1 MTATSTPTLTL
12 NDQHQIPQL
21 GFGVFL
27 VPPEEAAAAVS
38 HALKTGYRSV
48 DTAAAYRNERGV
60 GEAIRAS
67 GLERS
72 EIFVTTKVWNN
83 QQGRDEA
90 RQAFEKSLERLG
102 DEYIDLYLIH
112 WPAPGNDRYVETW
125 ETLVELNKD
134 GRARSIGV
142 SNFRVSDLERI
153 IEATGV
159 TPAVNQIELHPRFQ
173 QSELRA
179 FHEEHGIATE
189 SWSPLGRGALLDD
202 DTIVGIASRH
212 ERTPAQ
218 VILRW
223 HLQLGLIVIP
233 KSVTPSRIEENFG
246 VFDFELSD
254 DDMAAIA
261 KLDSPDGRIGP
272 DPAEFNG

>member
-1 MTATSTPTLTL
+1 MPTTSVTTLQL
-12 NDQHQIPQL
+12 NDGHQIPQL

-27 VPPEEAAAAVS
+27 VPPEEAAAAVG
-38 HALKTGYRSV
+38 HALKTGYRAV

-60 GEAIRAS
+60 GEGVRDS
-67 GLERS
+67 GLDRGELF
-72 EIFVTTKVWNN
+72 ITTKLWNS
-83 QQGRDEA
+83 QQGRAEA

-102 DEYIDLYLIH
+102 DDYVDLYLIH
-112 WPAPGNDRYVETW
+112 WPAPGNDRYLETW
-125 ETLVELNKD
+125 ETLCELHTE

-179 FHEEHGIATE
+179 FHAEHGIATE

-202 DTIVGIASRH
+202 ETIVGIASRH

-261 KLDSPDGRIGP
+261 GLDSPDGRIGP
-272 DPAEFNG
+272 DPGEFNG

>member
-1 MTATSTPTLTL
+1 MTAISTPTLDL
-12 NDQHQIPQL
+12 NDNHQIPQL

-67 GLERS
+67 GLDRS

-83 QQGRDEA
+83 HQGREEA

-102 DEYIDLYLIH
+102 DDYVDLYLIH
-112 WPAPGNDRYVETW
+112 WPAPGQDKYVETW

-134 GRARSIGV
+134 GRARSVGV
-142 SNFRVSDLERI
+142 SNFRVADLELI

-179 FHEEHGIATE
+179 FHAEHGIATE
-189 SWSPLGRGALLDD
+189 SWSPLGRGGLLDD
-202 DTIVGIASRH
+202 ETIVGIASRH

-246 VFDFELSD
+246 VFDFELTD

-261 KLDSPDGRIGP
+261 ALDSPDGRIGP

>member
-1 MTATSTPTLTL
+1 
-12 NDQHQIPQL
+12 
-21 GFGVFL
+21 
-27 VPPEEAAAAVS
+27 
-38 HALKTGYRSV
+38 
-48 DTAAAYRNERGV
+48 
-60 GEAIRAS
+60 
-67 GLERS
+67 
-72 EIFVTTKVWNN
+72 VWNN

-90 RQAFEKSLERLG
+90 RQAFDKSLERLG